1 MALYAVLYRYVDDQE
16 FVQQH
21 RPAHREFIRGLVGT
35 CGLIVSGRADGG
47 DQPSGL
53 LVFDAESQKDLE
65 GILDDD
71 PFWIEGIIEKREIF
85 EWSIAAGTLGEHRAV

>member
-1 MALYAVLYRYVDDQE
+1 VALYAVVYRYVDDPE
-16 FVQQH
+16 FVQRH

-35 CGLIVSGRADGG
+35 RGLIVSGRADGG

-53 LVFDAESQKDLE
+53 LVFEAESRLDLE

-71 PFWIEGIIEKREIF
+71 PFWIEGIIEKREIL
-85 EWSIAAGTLGEHRAV
+85 EWSIAAGALGEHRAG